1 MKKFS
6 ELLERYL
13 EEVKEELSSSETPWS
28 IEITKDEEKS
38 KEYNQLGELI
48 IRLSTIRSKLN

>member
-13 EEVKEELSSSETPWS
+13 EEVKEELSSSETSWS
-28 IEITKDEEKS
+28 IEITKDKEKS